1 MFVES
6 WNRNFSTY
14 ICDWGL
20 ASDFF
25 LFLVMLPVIALILTH
40 SGSCS
45 SHGLGLQQK
54 AQKQL
59 ERTSKI
65 KIKIPKLNVE
75 LQKIFV
81 EFQKKKLSNLS
92 PKSDS
97 RSFFRL
103 SCNRISKSN
112 FAENISKLRK
122 GDVKGEKK
130 KNEQFLEQS
139 KKRN

>member
-1 MFVES
+1 
-6 WNRNFSTY
+6 
-14 ICDWGL
+14 
-20 ASDFF
+20 
-25 LFLVMLPVIALILTH
+25 MLPVIALILTH

-65 KIKIPKLNVE
+65 KIKIPKLNVK

-81 EFQKKKLSNLS
+81 EFQKKNYPIFLQSRTAVLSFDYLATASRNLILLKTS
-92 PKSDS
+92 A
-97 RSFFRL
+97 
-103 SCNRISKSN
+103 N
-112 FAENISKLRK
+112 ARK
-122 GDVKGEKK
+122 GDAKGEKK